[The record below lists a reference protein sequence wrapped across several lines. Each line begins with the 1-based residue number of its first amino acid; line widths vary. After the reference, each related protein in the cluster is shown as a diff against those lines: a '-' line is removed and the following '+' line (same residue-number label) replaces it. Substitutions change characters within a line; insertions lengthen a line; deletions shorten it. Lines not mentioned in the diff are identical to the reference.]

1 MDIREEIHTGLT
13 KEQAYELMEKGAMI
27 AHEYY
32 ADDEY
37 LYMVNGIIMDE
48 NGYHMGNSLGDFWQN
63 RQKWKTGWMTAN
75 AR

>member
-1 MDIREEIHTGLT
+1 
-13 KEQAYELMEKGAMI
+13 MERGAII

-32 ADDEY
+32 TDDEY

-48 NGYHMGNSLGDFWQN
+48 NGYHMGNRLGDFWQN
-63 RQKWKTGWMTAN
+63 RQKWETGWMTAN